1 MPEVTLGEDCV
12 NVPEMGMLFKDKKDI
27 YEFYK
32 KKYTYAIHFSIEKM
46 NSKKGNNGV
55 LRYVTLTC
63 SREGRISGNT
73 NGSLKP

>member
-32 KKYTYAIHFSIEKM
+32 KKNILMPFIFQ
-46 NSKKGNNGV
+46 
-55 LRYVTLTC
+55 
-63 SREGRISGNT
+63 
-73 NGSLKP
+73 